1 MFYLCF
7 TPSGELI
14 TKHFTMAT
22 TFHFYLRK
30 DKQKKNGEY
39 PIYLRITSNR
49 KHKYVSTG
57 LSIKGKHWN
66 ENREIIRGSHHN
78 HKALNKILK
87 DKIIEAERAYSDV
100 HTGGKVSASE
110 IKQRIIHQENSD
122 FFSFADDYIKEL
134 KEKKKYY
141 GRKAAKVAFNKLE
154 KFQGERYLPFNEITP
169 EYIEEF
175 ISYLELKHDNVAS
188 TIRKNLQPIRRIV
201 KRALKARIIT
211 TDPFTIVDLP
221 SINQSPKK
229 TKLKFEQIKA
239 IENLKLTPKTWNWNT
254 RNAFLFSFY
263 SGGIRFGDICCL
275 TWQNVKNDRLAYKMS
290 KNDKEFSTALNDYQ
304 KEILE
309 IYSGAGDEFIFPFLK
324 SGKDYSDPAK
334 LRASISS
341 KNVLANRSLK
351 KIVKKINRKIDD
363 GELSIPKI
371 DKSVSFHVSRHSF
384 AQHAVES
391 GLSVYE
397 LMQTLRH
404 SKVETTQQYL
414 KGLDEELADKAMKK
428 VF

>member
-1 MFYLCF
+1 
-7 TPSGELI
+7 
-14 TKHFTMAT
+14 MAT
-22 TFHFYLRK
+22 TFHLYLRK

-57 LSIKGKHWN
+57 LSVQDKHWN
-66 ENREIIRGSHHN
+66 DNKEIIRGSHHN

-100 HTGGKVSASE
+100 HSGGKVSASE

-122 FFSFADDYIKEL
+122 FFTFADDYIKEL
-134 KEKKKYY
+134 KTKKKYY
-141 GRKAAKVAFNKLE
+141 GRKATKVAFTKLE
-154 KFQGERYLPFNEITP
+154 KFQGQRYLPFSEITP
-169 EYIEEF
+169 EFIEEF
-175 ISYLELKHDNVAS
+175 ITYLKVKHDNAAS
-188 TIRKNLQPIRRIV
+188 TIRKNLQPIRRII
-201 KRALKARIIT
+201 KRAMKAKIIT
-211 TDPFTIVDLP
+211 SDPFTIVDLP
-221 SINQSPKK
+221 SIKQGTKK
-229 TKLKFEQIKA
+229 TKLKFVQIKA
-239 IENLKLTPKTWNWNT
+239 IEDLKLTPNTWNWNT

-275 TWQNVKNDRLAYKMS
+275 TWQNVRSGRLTYKMG
-290 KNDKEFSTALNDYQ
+290 KNEKDFSTVLNDSQ
-304 KEILE
+304 KKILD

-334 LRASISS
+334 LRAAISS

-351 KIVKKINRKIDD
+351 RIVKKINRKIEDK
-363 GELSIPKI
+363 ELSIPKI
-371 DKSVSFHVSRHSF
+371 EKSVSFHVSRHSF
-384 AQHAVES
+384 AQYAVSER
-391 GLSVYE
+391 GLDVYE

-414 KGLDEELADKAMKK
+414 KGLDEELADQAMDKMG
-428 VF
+428 F